1 MALAKVDSVAVS
13 SSGAL
18 NVSVCDRKKHPA
30 SFELP
35 FADSE
40 TIDAYFR
47 EKSLTKA
54 PRTDVRGKKAGRAA
68 ASARSDTVRRRAGRS
83 ARDDRRRAEK
93 RGIAGSATRHRHDRA
108 ARPLR
113 R

>member
-54 PRTDVRGKKAGRAA
+54 PRTEARGGKSGLRRRVCSLRRGR
-68 ASARSDTVRRRAGRS
+68 SRAGRS